1 MFYIFMKSWD
11 YHTGDIVEV
20 YGGSRKTAAEAK
32 ELCKDFRRTRGEI
45 REIWYERTSE
55 PEEQY
60 LAYRGSCYN
69 RRYYQ

>member
-1 MFYIFMKSWD
+1 MYYIFMKSWD

-20 YGGSRKTAAEAK
+20 YGGSRKTAEAAK
-32 ELCKDFRRTRGEI
+32 ELCKDFSRTRGEI
-45 REIWYERTSE
+45 REVWYERSNE

-60 LAYRGSCYN
+60 LSYRGSCYN